1 MGKDSDIA
9 GSLLHSCS
17 KRLVQLF
24 LLQMTS
30 LAMAALLLAACILLR
45 AYKYCE
51 LMQQHFFS
59 LHRIEDS

>member
-9 GSLLHSCS
+9 GSSLHSCS
-17 KRLVQLF
+17 KRLVQL

-30 LAMAALLLAACILLR
+30 LAMAALLLAACILPR